1 MPTPIR
7 VDQSESS
14 ARSLRDREMS
24 PEKRSR
30 KAMRMKT
37 TPRWK
42 AVTEDD
48 EPSAAAAAGVAAA
61 LPSSL

>member
-7 VDQSESS
+7 VDQSESNAS
-14 ARSLRDREMS
+14 SLREREMS

-48 EPSAAAAAGVAAA
+48 EELSAAAAA
-61 LPSSL
+61 LPPSSI